1 MYSILLQAAAGSN
14 TSMIYNVLL
23 WVGIIGIFY
32 FFMIR
37 PQQKKQKDQKS
48 FVDNLKKGDSV
59 VTIGGLHG
67 QIASVDGTTVTLEVD
82 RGVKMTFEKTSI
94 SREATVKPAE
104 EEKKLETADAAE
116 ETWPT
121 VY

>member
-1 MYSILLQAAAGSN
+1 MHSILLQAGAGGN
-14 TSMIYNVLL
+14 TPVIYNVLL

-48 FVDNLKKGDSV
+48 FVDNLKKGDNV

-67 QIASVDGTTVTLEVD
+67 KIASVEGPIVILEVD
-82 RGVKMTFEKTSI
+82 RGIKMTFEKTSI
-94 SREATVKPAE
+94 SREASAKIDEA
-104 EEKKLETADAAE
+104 EKK
-116 ETWPT
+116 
-121 VY
+121 

>member
-1 MYSILLQAAAGSN
+1 MLSILLQAATGSN

-23 WVGIIGIFY
+23 WVAIIGVFY

-48 FVDNLKKGDSV
+48 FVDSLKKGDSV

-67 QIASVDGTTVTLEVD
+67 KIASVDATTVMLEVD

-104 EEKKLETADAAE
+104 VEKQ
-116 ETWPT
+116 
-121 VY
+121 

>member
-1 MYSILLQAAAGSN
+1 MYSLLLQAQPNS
-14 TSMIYNVLL
+14 TQSIISNVLL
-23 WVGIIGIFY
+23 WVGIIVVFY

-48 FVDNLKKGDSV
+48 FIENLKKGDNV

-67 QIASVDGTTVTLEVD
+67 RVVSVEGTTVMLEVD
-82 RGVKMTFEKTSI
+82 RGIKMTFEKTAI

-104 EEKKLETADAAE
+104 PEKKQ
-116 ETWPT
+116 
-121 VY
+121 

>member
-1 MYSILLQAAAGSN
+1 MLTILLQAAAGSN

-23 WVGIIGIFY
+23 WVAIIGVFY

-48 FVDNLKKGDSV
+48 FVDNLKKGDNV

-67 QIASVDGTTVTLEVD
+67 RIASVEATTVTLEVD
-82 RGVKMTFEKTSI
+82 RGVKMTFEKSSI
-94 SREATVKPAE
+94 SREATVKPVEAE
-104 EEKKLETADAAE
+104 KQ
-116 ETWPT
+116 
-121 VY
+121 

>member
-1 MYSILLQAAAGSN
+1 MHSLLLQGLSGSN

-23 WVGIIGIFY
+23 WVGIIGVFY

-37 PQQKKQKDQKS
+37 PQQKKQKDQKN

-67 QIASVDGTTVTLEVD
+67 RIASVEGTTVTLEVD
-82 RGVKMTFEKTSI
+82 RGVKMTFEKSSI
-94 SREATVKPAE
+94 SREATVKPDDVA
-104 EEKKLETADAAE
+104 K
-116 ETWPT
+116 
-121 VY
+121 

>member
-1 MYSILLQAAAGSN
+1 MYAILLQAAATSN

-59 VTIGGLHG
+59 VTVGGMHG
-67 QIASVDGTTVTLEVD
+67 RIASVDSTTVTLEVD

-94 SREATVKPAE
+94 SREATVRPAE
-104 EEKKLETADAAE
+104 TEK
-116 ETWPT
+116 
-121 VY
+121 

>member
-1 MYSILLQAAAGSN
+1 MLTILLQAAAGSN

-23 WVGIIGIFY
+23 WVAIIGVFY

-67 QIASVDGTTVTLEVD
+67 RIASVDSTTVTLEVD
-82 RGVKMTFEKTSI
+82 RGVKMTFEKSSI
-94 SREATVKPAE
+94 SREATVKPVEAE
-104 EEKKLETADAAE
+104 KQ
-116 ETWPT
+116 
-121 VY
+121 

>member
-1 MYSILLQAAAGSN
+1 MYSILVQAGATSN

-23 WVGIIGIFY
+23 WVGIIGVFY

-48 FVDNLKKGDSV
+48 FVENLKKGDSV

-67 QIASVDGTTVTLEVD
+67 RIASVEDTTVTIEVD
-82 RGVKMTFEKTSI
+82 RGVRMTFEKTSI
-94 SREATVKPAE
+94 SREATAKPVEA
-104 EEKKLETADAAE
+104 EKK
-116 ETWPT
+116 
-121 VY
+121 

>member
-1 MYSILLQAAAGSN
+1 MLSILLQAATGSN

-23 WVGIIGIFY
+23 WVAIIGVFY

-67 QIASVDGTTVTLEVD
+67 RIASLDGNTITLDVD
-82 RGVKMTFEKTSI
+82 RGVKLTFEKSSI
-94 SREATVKPAE
+94 SREATEKPAD
-104 EEKKLETADAAE
+104 EEKK
-116 ETWPT
+116 
-121 VY
+121 

>member
-1 MYSILLQAAAGSN
+1 MLSILLEAPAGSN

-48 FVDNLKKGDSV
+48 FIDNLKKGDNV

-67 QIASVDGTTVTLEVD
+67 KVVSVEAATVTLEVD
-82 RGVKMTFEKTSI
+82 KGTKLTFERTSI
-94 SREATVKPAE
+94 SREASVKPDD
-104 EEKKLETADAAE
+104 EKK
-116 ETWPT
+116 
-121 VY
+121 

>member
-1 MYSILLQAAAGSN
+1 MYSILLQVN
-14 TSMIYNVLL
+14 TSQIYQILL
-23 WVGIIGIFY
+23 WVGVIGIFY

-48 FVDNLKKGDSV
+48 FVDNLKKGDNV

-67 QIASVDGTTVTLEVD
+67 RIASVDATTITLEVD

-94 SREATVKPAE
+94 SREASAKPE
-104 EEKKLETADAAE
+104 EEKK
-116 ETWPT
+116 
-121 VY
+121 